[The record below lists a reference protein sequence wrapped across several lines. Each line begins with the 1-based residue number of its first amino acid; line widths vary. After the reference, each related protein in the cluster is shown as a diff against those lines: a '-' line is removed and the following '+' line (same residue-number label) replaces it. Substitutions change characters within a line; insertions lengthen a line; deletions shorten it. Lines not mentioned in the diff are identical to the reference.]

1 MFTTSTTQRFT
12 ILTGLA
18 FLFVTTIMCGGGGAQ
33 SPAATGF
40 LTDYTQLKPGETSED
55 AAYKYVNRE
64 RLKQYNA
71 FIVEPVLV
79 HFYEKSKAHQKLTQE
94 EIATFMIYT
103 HAQLVQGLTDG
114 GYRVVAEPG
123 PGVALL
129 RLALTDIVTSKWY
142 LNVLPQTR
150 IMGAGL
156 GGTAMEAE
164 LLDSQS
170 GQQIAAIIDRRKG
183 ARVGG
188 GSGMT
193 KLDLARGVI
202 RRWVEGLVTT
212 LDLTHGR

>member
-1 MFTTSTTQRFT
+1 MFTTSTTRRFT
-12 ILTGLA
+12 ILTGLF
-18 FLFVTTIMCGGGGAQ
+18 FLVTTILCGAVGAQ

-40 LTDYTQLKPGETSED
+40 LTDYTRLKAGETSED
-55 AAYKYVNRE
+55 AEYSYVNRE

-94 EIATFMIYT
+94 EIAIFMIYT

-170 GQQIAAIIDRRKG
+170 GQQLAAVIDRRKG

-202 RRWVEGLVTT
+202 RRWAEGLVTT
-212 LDLTHGR
+212 LDLAHGR

>member
-1 MFTTSTTQRFT
+1 MLTTATTRRFT
-12 ILTGLA
+12 ILTGLF
-18 FLFVTTIMCGGGGAQ
+18 FLVTTVLCGAVGAQ

-40 LTDYTQLKPGETSED
+40 LTDYTRLKAGETSED
-55 AAYKYVNRE
+55 ATYKYVNRE

-94 EIATFMIYT
+94 EIATFLTYT
-103 HAQLVQGLTDG
+103 RTQMVRGLTDG

-142 LNVLPQTR
+142 LNVLPQMR

-170 GQQIAAIIDRRKG
+170 GEQIAAVIDRRKG

-202 RRWVEGLVTT
+202 RRWAEGLVTT

>member
-1 MFTTSTTQRFT
+1 MRTTATTRRFT

-18 FLFVTTIMCGGGGAQ
+18 LLLVTTILYGGVGAQ
-33 SPAATGF
+33 PPAATGF
-40 LTDYTQLKPGETSED
+40 LTDYTRLKPGVTIED
-55 AAYKYVNRE
+55 AEYRYVNRE

-71 FIVEPVLV
+71 CIVEPVLMP
-79 HFYEKSKAHQKLTQE
+79 FYEKSKAHQKLTQE
-94 EIATFMIYT
+94 EIATFLTYT
-103 HAQLVQGLTDG
+103 RTQMVRGLTDG

-150 IMGAGL
+150 IMGMGL
-156 GGTAMEAE
+156 GGTVMEAE

-170 GQQIAAIIDRRKG
+170 GQQIAAVIDRRKG

-202 RRWVEGLVTT
+202 RRWAEGLVTT